1 MNRIFHWSSS
11 RPRFALSLA
20 LLVTALLGSGIAL
33 LKVNPSLERLL
44 SPDDPRVLY
53 LEEVRTNF
61 ADRPVILAVARTP
74 ELLSPATLEHLRAY
88 GEELAA
94 VEGIEKVTSLF
105 NTLVPQMDG
114 NVLRGVSLL
123 NGIPQDSAA
132 VAALRER
139 ILGNSLIRG
148 NLLNEAG
155 DAALFYLYPAPGT
168 AEDASPGNLL
178 ERLDRLT
185 ADFRERQ
192 PGTSLSLVGVP
203 MVKAAMEANIRSDLT
218 ALGPYAL
225 LVVGVLIFVFY
236 RSLTAVALPLIT
248 GVLGA
253 VGTLGF
259 MGHAGFEI
267 NIFLSTIV
275 VLVIVLG
282 CTEDLHILSDYFDNI
297 GAGVEKIEA
306 IRRVSRTSG
315 LALVLTATTTV
326 ISFGSI
332 GFTGIVGLRHFAISC
347 AFGMAFN
354 FLITVLVVPA
364 MLALLP
370 VPQAGAKRAARFARI
385 ADALQAIFLHHRIA
399 ALTALGCLVL
409 FAGIGTSRLVRDTDY
424 ISFFSDRS
432 PIVQNYLG
440 FAKAFGGGTFVT
452 VTFETRRRKGV
463 EKPDNLLRLLRLRDF
478 LNDDGG
484 HAFGYLDLLSE
495 FQIARGKRAI
505 APDHLPD
512 PEDLAIF
519 SQSVPPDFLAGFL
532 DYDGSRTAI
541 RLRVEAPGA
550 IDVIALENRILDFAR
565 SEFGEAVEVRV
576 TGDRVVLAHLS
587 DLVTSQLI
595 TSLVLLSGLVAL
607 LISALLRS
615 PGLGL
620 VAIVP
625 NLFPIITTF
634 GAMGWLGVPLSVG
647 TFPVAI
653 VAFGI
658 AVDDTIH
665 FMVRY
670 HSGKKAGLSPT
681 AAVCASLHRELR
693 PILATSVI
701 VATGY
706 LVMATS
712 PFQINRDVGILFAI
726 AAASALVADLILT
739 PILLNWRRQK
749 PVSDQW

>member
-1 MNRIFHWSSS
+1 MNRIFRWSSS
-11 RPRFALSLA
+11 RPRLA
-20 LLVTALLGSGIAL
+20 LFLAVLVTALLGSGIAL
-33 LKVNPSLERLL
+33 LKVDPSLERLL
-44 SPDDPRVLY
+44 SPDDPRVVY
-53 LEEVRTNF
+53 HEEVRTNF

-74 ELLSPATLEHLRAY
+74 GLLTPATLEHLHAY
-88 GEELAA
+88 GEALAET
-94 VEGIEKVTSLF
+94 EGIEKVTSLF
-105 NTLVPQMDG
+105 NTLVPQSDG
-114 NVLRGVSLL
+114 SVLRGVRLL
-123 NGIPQDSAA
+123 DAIPQDHAA

-139 ILGNSLIRG
+139 LLGNSLIRG

-168 AEDASPGNLL
+168 AEVTSPGNLL

-185 ADFRERQ
+185 ADFNGRQ
-192 PGTSLSLVGVP
+192 PDTRLSLVGVP
-203 MVKAAMEANIRSDLT
+203 VVKAAMERNIRADLT
-218 ALGPYAL
+218 VLGPYAL

-236 RSLTAVALPLIT
+236 RSLTAVFLPLIT

-259 MGHAGFEI
+259 MGYAGFEI
-267 NIFLSTIV
+267 SIFLSTIV

-306 IRRVSRTSG
+306 IRQISRTSG
-315 LALVLTATTTV
+315 LALFLTATTTV
-326 ISFGSI
+326 LSFVSI
-332 GFTGIVGLRHFAISC
+332 GFTGILGLRHFAISC

-354 FLITVLVVPA
+354 FLVTVLVVPA

-370 VPQAGAKRAARFARI
+370 VPKAGAKPSACFAGL
-385 ADALQAIFLHHRIA
+385 ADLLQAVFLHHRTA
-399 ALTALGCLVL
+399 ALIALGGLVL
-409 FAGIGTSRLVRDTDY
+409 VAGIGASRLVRDTDY
-424 ISFFSDRS
+424 ITFFSDRS
-432 PIVQNYLG
+432 SVVQDYRG
-440 FAKAFGGGTFVT
+440 YAKAFGGGTFVT
-452 VTFETRRRKGV
+452 VTFETSERKGV
-463 EKPDNLLRLLRLRDF
+463 EKPDNLLRILRLRDF
-478 LNDDGG
+478 LHENGG
-484 HAFGYLDLLSE
+484 HAFGYIDLLTE
-495 FQIARGKRAI
+495 FQIARGKGAV
-505 APDHLPD
+505 APDRLPAA
-512 PEDLAIF
+512 EDLAIF
-519 SQSVPPDFLAGFL
+519 SQSVPSDFLAGFV

-550 IDVIALENRILDFAR
+550 IDVIALEDRILDFAR
-565 SEFGEAVEVRV
+565 SEFGDAVEIRV

-595 TSLVLLSGLVAL
+595 TSLVILSGLVAL
-607 LISALLRS
+607 LISTLLRS

-634 GAMGWLGVPLSVG
+634 GAMGWLGIPLSVG
-647 TFPVAI
+647 TFPVAV

-670 HSGKKAGLSPT
+670 HVGKKAGLSET

-726 AAASALVADLILT
+726 ASAAALVADLILT
-739 PILLNWRRQK
+739 PILLNWRRGK
-749 PVSDQW
+749 PVSDAR